1 MNTLRFNVK
10 RTAASAL
17 ACLLVWADLGGVA
30 QAVSTDIANIPMATK
45 SRAKPNLIMAVDDSG
60 SMDGEFSPV
69 RGFST
74 NDGAAWWN
82 TRINSFVGCGA
93 AFEVNGYGALA
104 NQCKDPPVVS
114 GVPQISVNDWNFNIG
129 GNAGSFT
136 SGGTTRH
143 WKKYTYLFPNGQ
155 CGKDCDTRS
164 YNDARHDHFAIP
176 PTREMAW
183 FRSPLFNAQYYNP
196 AVNYDPWRPFNNG
209 STTTTPPAYDNGG
222 TGRNWNAV
230 RSHPIHSGTTMNLT
244 SNINSNT
251 ADWTFRMYPGML
263 LPAGSSYRRCSSEDN
278 GSCGSS
284 WTAAP
289 GDRCIVKTI
298 PAVNCI
304 FGAAYGVTTNLDIG
318 TDDHLDVQISYWAPT
333 VWVASTATGALAADE
348 AWGPIIPPA
357 TTPTR
362 LKRIEIRSTVTSYT
376 KYPARTDCAG
386 STCTYNEEM
395 QNFANWFAYYRK
407 RHLYLNAATGLAFDQ
422 VTGIRVGQFRFN
434 DRKNVSMFD
443 FDSTTDS
450 NNAKRLLYD
459 LYYIKGDGGTPT
471 RPALEY
477 AGKQFQR
484 SDANAPINAACQY
497 NGAFVIT
504 DGFANDEK
512 ASDSYGN
519 VDASTSSRFYIP
531 YDPANPSLRLDTEEP
546 IGIGT
551 LPAPPTAPP
560 AVTVTPAAPYP
571 DTWSNSLADIAMYY
585 YQTNLRPDL
594 AKRQVPLDL
603 NDIAPDA
610 DRQDYLHM
618 ATYALGLGVQGLI
631 FNRSDTTALVNS
643 NTDPYKYPPD
653 WDANG
658 DPTTQVR
665 SPTAVDELWHATIN
679 GRGAMLSSSSPE
691 QARSGVVDIVNS
703 VGAKGGAGAAVA
715 VANPNLSSA
724 DNFAYASSYNSGAW
738 SGDINK
744 FTIDLVTG
752 FQSSTPVWN
761 PSPQKQLANRETSP
775 TDTRKRVIFTYDGTV
790 GQPFQW
796 ANLTTAQKTAL
807 NNDTDILGFLRGNR
821 EKEVEKFRSRGPR
834 PDQATTPPSYPNSVT
849 PNNISVLGS
858 IINGEPVVIGTPQL
872 RYFDLGYFDYRT
884 TNASRPTVV
893 FQGSNDGMMH
903 AFDASSGAENWAY
916 VPSFVYGNLKNLSDR
931 NTFTHRYGVD
941 GTPNFNDVDMA
952 YTDPIPSG
960 TYTPNWKTLLVGS
973 LRKGGFGYFA
983 LDVSLSG
990 TGTEATQAGRV
1001 LWEFPNALTPAADRL
1016 NVGFTYGR
1024 PVIVKTRAAGWVV
1037 VVSSGYNNGT
1047 DTGSSGG
1054 DGRGRIWI
1062 LNART
1067 GAIIRSITTDV
1078 GTTTDPSGLAHLSAF
1093 VERPDVDALVEAVY
1107 GGDLKGNLWRFDL
1120 SGTTT
1125 ASWSVTRLTT
1135 LVDSAGNF
1143 QPITSEPE
1151 LGIVS
1156 RKRMIYVGT
1165 GQYLGDSDVPGATS
1179 PNVFATRKMA
1189 FYGIKD
1195 DLSVPTFPNPVI
1207 SALRSNLVAQTV
1219 SKNATTGQ
1227 ATVTS
1232 NTVDLGTKAG
1242 WVVDFVDNAERS
1254 VTNPVLS
1261 GGVLGFTTIIPD
1273 QSDPCIP
1280 GGSSW
1285 LWFLDYATG
1294 GKVINSTLPSG
1305 SRLGTGLASRL
1316 VLVRLP
1322 SGKIVALIRRDQKV
1336 DKEDFPSNPDAAS
1349 SRRMS
1354 WRELVQ

>member
-17 ACLLVWADLGGVA
+17 ACLLVWADLSGVA

-82 TRINSFVGCGA
+82 TRINSFVGCGYAKEQAGTCA
-93 AFEVNGYGALA
+93 APATPL
-104 NQCKDPPVVS
+104 
-114 GVPQISVNDWNFNIG
+114 GVPQITANDWNFNIQ
-129 GNAGSFT
+129 GNTNAD
-136 SGGTTRH
+136 
-143 WKKYTYLFPNGQ
+143 WKKYVYLFPNGQ
-155 CGKDCDTRS
+155 CGRNCDTRS
-164 YNDARHDHFAIP
+164 YSDARHDHFAIP
-176 PTREMAW
+176 PTREFAW

-196 AVNYDPWRPFNNG
+196 AINYDPWRPFNNG

-222 TGRNWNAV
+222 TDRNWNAV
-230 RSHPIHSGTTMNLT
+230 RSHPIYSGTTMDLT
-244 SNINSNT
+244 SNINRST
-251 ADWTFRMYPGML
+251 ANWTFRMYPGMVV
-263 LPAGSSYRRCSSEDN
+263 PAGTRYRSCTTEDN
-278 GSCGSS
+278 GSCGGSAWVTMGSS
-284 WTAAP
+284 DLCYRTVAE
-289 GDRCIVKTI
+289 
-298 PAVNCI
+298 NCI
-304 FGAAYGVTTNLDIG
+304 FGAAFGAAVGNLTIAG
-318 TDDHLDVQISYWAPT
+318 SNHLDVQISYWAPT
-333 VWVASTATGALAADE
+333 VWVASTGTGALAADE
-348 AWGPIIPPA
+348 AWGPIVPPA

-362 LKRIEIRSTVTSYT
+362 LKRIEITAAVANYTRYTNRS
-376 KYPARTDCAG
+376 DCA
-386 STCTYNEEM
+386 STTTCTYAEEM
-395 QNFANWFAYYRK
+395 QNFANWFGYYRK

-422 VTGIRVGQFRFN
+422 VTGIRVGQFQFNNRF
-434 DRKNVSMFD
+434 DVSMYD

-450 NNAKRLLYD
+450 SNSKRLLYD
-459 LYYIKGDGGTPT
+459 LYSIKGDGGTPT
-471 RPALEY
+471 RPSLEY
-477 AGKQFQR
+477 VGKQFQR
-484 SDANAPINAACQY
+484 TGSGAPINAACQY

-512 ASDSYGN
+512 AATTYGN
-519 VDASTSSRFYIP
+519 VDGSSASRFNIP
-531 YDPANPSLRLDTEEP
+531 YDPANPSLRLASEEP
-546 IGIGT
+546 PGIGT
-551 LPAPPTAPP
+551 LPAPPTDTP

-571 DTWSNSLADIAMYY
+571 DTWDNTLADIAMYY
-585 YQTNLRPDL
+585 YQNNLRPDL

-618 ATYALGLGVQGLI
+618 STYALGLGVQGFI
-631 FNRSDTTALVNS
+631 FNRTDSTPLVNS
-643 NTDPYKYPPD
+643 NTNPYQYPPD
-653 WDANG
+653 WNANG

-679 GRGAMLSSSSPE
+679 GRGAMLSASSPE
-691 QARSGVVDIVNS
+691 QARSGVVDVVNS

-752 FQSSTPVWN
+752 FQSTTPVWN

-775 TDTRKRVIFTYDGTV
+775 TDTRKRVIFTFDGTV

-807 NNDTDILGFLRGNR
+807 NNDVDILGFLRGNR

-834 PDQATTPPSYPNSVT
+834 PDQTTSPPSYPNGIT
-849 PNNISVLGS
+849 PANISVLGS

-872 RYFDLGYFDYRT
+872 RYFDPGYFDYRT
-884 TNASRPTVV
+884 TNASRSTVV
-893 FQGSNDGMMH
+893 LQGANDGMMH
-903 AFDASSGAENWAY
+903 AFDANSGAENWAY

-952 YTDPIPSG
+952 YTDPIPTG
-960 TYTPNWKTLLVGS
+960 AYTPNWKTLLVGS

-1001 LWEFPNALTPAADRL
+1001 LWEFPNALTPTADRL

-1047 DTGSSGG
+1047 DPGSSGG
-1054 DGRGRIWI
+1054 DGQGRIWI

-1067 GAIIRSITTDV
+1067 GAIIRSISTGVV
-1078 GTTTDPSGLAHLSAF
+1078 GTASDPSGLAHLSAF

-1242 WVVDFVDNAERS
+1242 WVVDFVDNGERS

-1273 QSDPCIP
+1273 QSDLCVP